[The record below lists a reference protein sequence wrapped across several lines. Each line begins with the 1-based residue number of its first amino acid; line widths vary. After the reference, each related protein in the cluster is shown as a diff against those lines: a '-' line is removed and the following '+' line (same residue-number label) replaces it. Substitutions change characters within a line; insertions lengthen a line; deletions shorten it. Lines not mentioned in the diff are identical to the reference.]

1 MSALTLLNQYGALE
15 LTSFTNAASGEQGIE
30 AQIEL
35 LYAVENSGFQL
46 TTVDSA
52 LIIDA
57 FDGGPIEVV
66 DNPFNLEAGAL
77 TILFRNEQILNLR
90 LKEQLGRI
98 DTFFLSVTGTAV
110 SNSLLCPDTD
120 QLSF

>member
-1 MSALTLLNQYGALE
+1 MATVE
-15 LTSFTNAASGEQGIE
+15 SG
-30 AQIEL
+30 
-35 LYAVENSGFQL
+35 
-46 TTVDSA
+46 

-66 DNPFNLEAGAL
+66 ENPLDLEAGVVS
-77 TILFRNEQILNLR
+77 ILYSNEQILNLR

-98 DTFFLSVTGTAV
+98 DTFFLSVQGVAAASQIECTDTA
-110 SNSLLCPDTD
+110 